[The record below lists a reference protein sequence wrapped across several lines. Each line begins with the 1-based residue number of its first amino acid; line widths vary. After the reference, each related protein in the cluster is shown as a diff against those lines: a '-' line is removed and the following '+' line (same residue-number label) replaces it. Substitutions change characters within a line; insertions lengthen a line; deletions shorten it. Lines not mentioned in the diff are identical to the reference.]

1 MASCIERKHIY
12 ISKYNL
18 HHAVRMLA
26 KCTRLEHWST
36 DGYMT
41 GVRTVALQRVV
52 EVACI
57 NATYIIT
64 SPEWESGDVRDS
76 YLQRGFGTTLE
87 PVVAL

>member
-1 MASCIERKHIY
+1 
-12 ISKYNL
+12 
-18 HHAVRMLA
+18 MLA

-76 YLQRGFGTTLE
+76 YLQRGFGTTVRTCGGIIVGCYIANEITL
-87 PVVAL
+87 A

>member
-1 MASCIERKHIY
+1 MPYVCF
-12 ISKYNL
+12 
-18 HHAVRMLA
+18 A

-36 DGYMT
+36 DGHMA
-41 GVRTVALQRVV
+41 GVRTIALSRVV

-76 YLQRGFGTTLE
+76 YLQRGFGTTVRTCGSIIVGCYIANEITLT
-87 PVVAL
+87 